1 MENNTLLRQLGLT
14 NNAALVYLALL
25 SSGPET
31 IARIAAVAK
40 IARPLVY
47 SALPELLANGLVAK
61 APRGKRTYYSAS
73 SPSKLKELHGALL
86 ASLERALPRLEER
99 FLLSGDRPRVTYL
112 EGRIGI
118 VSVYEDILKTL
129 PVGGVFYRYSSG
141 VGAKKHEYYVP
152 KNYRTKRDAKKLER
166 YVITNRQTAARKS
179 VSLERAVK
187 VIPEG
192 SDLFAYNV
200 TELIYGTK
208 IAFVDYNTETA
219 VIIENPVIAQFQER
233 LFKLLYQRL

>member
-86 ASLERALPRLEER
+86 ASLERALTRLEER

-166 YVITNRQTAARKS
+166 Y
-179 VSLERAVK
+179 
-187 VIPEG
+187 G
-192 SDLFAYNV
+192 S
-200 TELIYGTK
+200 ELI
-208 IAFVDYNTETA
+208 A
-219 VIIENPVIAQFQER
+219 
-233 LFKLLYQRL
+233 LLRS